1 MEYSNGNSAYTQ
13 WNKQWCIYTLI
24 LNIQGNVSLVSQ
36 SMRYNFLYLLKKC
49 KILFMIFY
57 AINIFLAY

>member
-24 LNIQGNVSLVSQ
+24 SNIQGNVRLTTK
-36 SMRYNFLYLLKKC
+36 LLNGC
-49 KILFMIFY
+49 Y
-57 AINIFLAY
+57 

>member
-24 LNIQGNVSLVSQ
+24 SNIQGKLPKYSKNV
-36 SMRYNFLYLLKKC
+36 RYYL
-49 KILFMIFY
+49 
-57 AINIFLAY
+57 

>member
-24 LNIQGNVSLVSQ
+24 SNIQGNVT
-36 SMRYNFLYLLKKC
+36 RKC
-49 KILFMIFY
+49 KILFIMFY
-57 AINIFLAY
+57 AINIFVAY